1 VPLIRLAFKILIIV
15 IIYFIIFW
23 SLKIMYKD
31 IKGGNKKKKHG
42 KRLGLEIMK
51 LGEDNSVLK
60 LGSVIPI
67 HSKLTIGRNEDN
79 QLVLKDP
86 YVSGHHAVIFLKNTD
101 YVIED
106 LKSTN
111 GTLLNNIKLEKQSYL
126 NIDDEIA
133 IGEYVFKIIG

>member
-1 VPLIRLAFKILIIV
+1 MPLIRLVFKILIIV

-23 SLKIMYKD
+23 SLKIMYRD
-31 IKGGNKKKKHG
+31 IKGGNKKKKHD

-51 LGEDNSVLK
+51 LGEDNSILK

-67 HSKLTIGRNEDN
+67 QPKLTIGRSEDN

-86 YVSGHHAVIFLKNTD
+86 YVSGHHAVIFLKNND

-111 GTLLNNIKLEKQSYL
+111 GTLLNNVKLEKQRYL

>member
-1 VPLIRLAFKILIIV
+1 MPLIRLAFKILIIV

-23 SLKIMYKD
+23 SLKIMYRD
-31 IKGGNKKKKHG
+31 IKGGNKKKKHS
-42 KRLGLEIMK
+42 KRVGLEIMK
-51 LGEDNSVLK
+51 LGKDNSILK

-67 HSKLTIGRNEDN
+67 HQKLTIGRSEDN

-86 YVSGHHAVIFLKNTD
+86 YVSGHHAVIFLKNND

-111 GTLLNNIKLEKQSYL
+111 GTLLNDVKLEKQSYL

>member
-1 VPLIRLAFKILIIV
+1 MPLIRLAFKILIIV

>member
-1 VPLIRLAFKILIIV
+1 MPLVRLAFKILIIV

-23 SLKIMYKD
+23 SLKIMYRD

-51 LGEDNSVLK
+51 LGEDNSILK

-67 HSKLTIGRNEDN
+67 HSKLTIGRNDDN

-86 YVSGHHAVIFLKNTD
+86 YVSGHHAVIFLKNND

-111 GTLLNNIKLEKQSYL
+111 GTLLNNAKLEKQSYL

>member
-1 VPLIRLAFKILIIV
+1 MPLIRLAFKILIIV

-23 SLKIMYKD
+23 SLKIMYRD
-31 IKGGNKKKKHG
+31 IKGGNKKKKHV
-42 KRLGLEIMK
+42 KRVGLEIMK
-51 LGEDNSVLK
+51 LGEDNSILK

-67 HSKLTIGRNEDN
+67 HQKLTIGRSEDN
-79 QLVLKDP
+79 QLILKDP
-86 YVSGHHAVIFLKNTD
+86 YVSGHHAVIFLKNND